1 MEGPTQD
8 YLPGQHLIGR
18 KIKIKGSPLSRDLDQ
33 VEVIIGKA
41 EGTIVKTIE
50 SNNQGRSE
58 AKHPFRHPHRTTLT
72 KMTVGR
78 KEVPNQNTKKPEH
91 TIDSP
96 ILQTYLLQYDYLTS
110 SSHPTTLNMMARPNQ
125 GSGSGF
131 TRSRLN

>member
-18 KIKIKGSPLSRDLDQ
+18 KVKIKRSPLSRDLDQ
-33 VEVIIGKA
+33 VEVTIEKV
-41 EGTIVKTIE
+41 EGTIVKTTE

-58 AKHPFRHPHRTTLT
+58 AKHPFRHPRRTTLT
-72 KMTVGR
+72 KTIVGR
-78 KEVPNQNTKKPEH
+78 KEVPNRNTKKLEH

-96 ILQTYLLQYDYLTS
+96 VLQTDLLQYDYLTS
-110 SSHPTTLNMMARPNQ
+110 SSRPTTLNMMAKPNQ

-131 TRSRLN
+131 THSRLN